1 MTANWTRKR
10 ERKADVKS
18 RAGEPSH
25 MFSRCRVIGCD
36 TPARAGTDDGLDTR
50 FCRQH
55 ADHYS
60 RHGSPYK
67 RSYTAKELAP
77 YRKAA
82 MAWLEANVEDQ
93 WVRNAVDRVE
103 SLYRAAGPHLEA
115 FRLRGLSPEGRARA
129 AWARLR
135 KEKVDPHRV
144 VAIWLAVEM
153 AIAAD
158 PQADR
163 KPEYKRV
170 QAAKLVHRL
179 ASGTHKRWE
188 SGPGGVQELHVYP
201 RSRGRVLR
209 HIGSDIEEATAL
221 LVEHSRGDAAGYMRK
236 IAHEVRVVSHLD
248 FT

>member
-1 MTANWTRKR
+1 MTNWAKKR
-10 ERKADVKS
+10 ERKNEVKA
-18 RAGEPSH
+18 RAAEPSQ
-25 MFSRCRVIGCD
+25 MFRNCRVIGCAK
-36 TPARAGTDDGLDTR
+36 PARAGTEDGLDTY
-50 FCRQH
+50 FCRTH
-55 ADHYS
+55 SDHYS

-82 MAWLEANVEDQ
+82 NAWLEANAEDQ

-103 SLYRAAGPHLEA
+103 TLYRAAGPHLEA
-115 FRLRGLSPEGRARA
+115 FRLRGQSPEARAKA

-135 KEKVDPHRV
+135 KAKADPRRV
-144 VAIWLAVEM
+144 VAAWLAVEM
-153 AIAAD
+153 AVAAD

-170 QAAKLVHRL
+170 QTAKLVHRM
-179 ASGTHKRWE
+179 ASGTHKRWQ
-188 SGPGGVQELHVYP
+188 SGPGGEQELHIYP

-221 LVEHSRGDAAGYMRK
+221 LVEHTASPR
-236 IAHEVRVVSHLD
+236 L
-248 FT
+248 